1 MLFHILMGEQVGLA
15 QGTHIVEKL
24 EEIVGVGGHEH
35 GLGLFEIAKVCNFNI
50 PVLEDA
56 SDLQLGLG
64 RTEKAG
70 DNIVSGQTDVM
81 DELDEVS
88 GSFWKAAM
96 EERLG
101 EVLRRDVM
109 ETEFPA
115 TCVTLMV
122 IAGSVELSK
131 CTHVGG
137 LKGIGR
143 HFRGS
148 FESQSRVGWLLRS
161 DISQRQS
168 SIFPVSVFWN
178 AFFNFWQGSGRVMS
192 GIFSFWNEDLNFWH
206 TPLGPGMHTR
216 MRYDPPR
223 PHRFGMV
230 F

>member
-1 MLFHILMGEQVGLA
+1 MGEQVRLA

-24 EEIVGVGGHEH
+24 EEIVGVGGLEH

-64 RTEKAG
+64 RTQKAG
-70 DNIVSGQTDVM
+70 DNIVPGQTDVM

-122 IAGSVELSK
+122 IAGSVELIILMS
-131 CTHVGG
+131 VGG

-178 AFFNFWQGSGRVMS
+178 AFFNFWQGSG
-192 GIFSFWNEDLNFWH
+192 I
-206 TPLGPGMHTR
+206 
-216 MRYDPPR
+216 
-223 PHRFGMV
+223 
-230 F
+230 

>member
-1 MLFHILMGEQVGLA
+1 
-15 QGTHIVEKL
+15 
-24 EEIVGVGGHEH
+24 
-35 GLGLFEIAKVCNFNI
+35 
-50 PVLEDA
+50 
-56 SDLQLGLG
+56 
-64 RTEKAG
+64 
-70 DNIVSGQTDVM
+70 
-81 DELDEVS
+81 
-88 GSFWKAAM
+88 M

-137 LKGIGR
+137 LKGIGS
-143 HFRGS
+143 HFRVS

-168 SIFPVSVFWN
+168 SIFLVSVFWN
-178 AFFNFWQGSGRVMS
+178 AFFNFWQGSGRVM
-192 GIFSFWNEDLNFWH
+192 GGNFSFWNEDLNFWH
-206 TPLGPGMHTR
+206 TPWAWVCIPECGMT
-216 MRYDPPR
+216 PLVPTVLEW
-223 PHRFGMV
+223 F